1 MRTFIVNLN
10 FSKYKPI
17 LLGAGLLFLLIIFFA
32 TRGKPLPQKSLPALP
47 APKQVCSLT
56 LSPESGAFEVG
67 KPFTLKIILD
77 TADIKT
83 SGTDARI
90 IFNSKILEAKEI
102 TAGTIYKVYPAKL
115 INNQKG
121 EAVVSGIAPPGTDFS
136 GKGTFAEITF
146 TPKVKGSTKVYFDF
160 ANGST
165 IDSNVAGI
173 NRGDILE
180 VTGEG
185 MYVIK

>member
-1 MRTFIVNLN
+1 MQFFNLN
-10 FSKYKPI
+10 INKYKFL

-32 TRGKPLPQKSLPALP
+32 TRGKSLPQTQKPLPVPPS
-47 APKQVCSLT
+47 PKRVCSLT
-56 LSPESGAFEVG
+56 LSPESGAFEIG
-67 KPFTLKIILD
+67 KPFTLKIFLD

-83 SGTDARI
+83 SGTDARV

-102 TAGTIYKVYPAKL
+102 TTGTIYKVYPAKL

-136 GKGTFAEITF
+136 GKGVFAEITF

-180 VTGEG
+180 ATGEG